1 MNWQIVW
8 WPPFTKRVVSARA
21 APVFRASAPGLMQEL
36 TRGPRGFKMVSMSD
50 DQAPDPAESA
60 VTFLGFILSLAHT
73 AAVHFGDVP
82 DPVSG
87 QTIPANLPAAQ
98 QMIDIL
104 ALLEEKTRGNL
115 TAEER
120 QFLDQILYELRLR
133 YVEATKQGT
142 PPEPSRII
150 IP

>member
-1 MNWQIVW
+1 
-8 WPPFTKRVVSARA
+8 
-21 APVFRASAPGLMQEL
+21 
-36 TRGPRGFKMVSMSD
+36 MSD
-50 DQAPDPAESA
+50 EQSPEQAESA
-60 VTFLGFILSLAHT
+60 VTFLGFVLSLAHT

-120 QFLDQILYELRLR
+120 QLLEQILYELRLR
-133 YVEATKQGT
+133 YVEANKQG
-142 PPEPSRII
+142 PAPEPSRII

>member
-1 MNWQIVW
+1 
-8 WPPFTKRVVSARA
+8 
-21 APVFRASAPGLMQEL
+21 
-36 TRGPRGFKMVSMSD
+36 MSD
-50 DQAPDPAESA
+50 DQAPDPADPAAESA

-87 QTIPANLPAAQ
+87 QANPVNLPAAQ

-133 YVEATKQGT
+133 YVEANQKGSA
-142 PPEPSRII
+142 PEPSRII